1 MWFFKLVLAIAVA
14 CIPVI
19 VVMCA
24 TQTQMLFPA
33 RLASTGEPHLP
44 ASAARLEVETRDG
57 ERLQGV
63 HIAPARTS
71 SGDRLVILG
80 FGGNAWNAETLAVY
94 LHELFPDTDAGAF
107 HYRGYWPSTR
117 LPSATVFGGKPDI
130 APPIPGWFR
139 SIWQCKRMSAK
150 PCQLP
155 PITKSTRRALNA
167 D

>member
-1 MWFFKLVLAIAVA
+1 
-14 CIPVI
+14 
-19 VVMCA
+19 
-24 TQTQMLFPA
+24 MLFPA

-94 LHELFPDTDAGAF
+94 LHELFPDMDAGAF

-117 LPSATVFGGKPDI
+117 LPSATVFGGEAVVSTLDTFSPKPSFSNGRSAATLDGAADMFASP
-130 APPIPGWFR
+130 APVFTLVETDG
-139 SIWQCKRMSAK
+139 
-150 PCQLP
+150 
-155 PITKSTRRALNA
+155 
-167 D
+167 